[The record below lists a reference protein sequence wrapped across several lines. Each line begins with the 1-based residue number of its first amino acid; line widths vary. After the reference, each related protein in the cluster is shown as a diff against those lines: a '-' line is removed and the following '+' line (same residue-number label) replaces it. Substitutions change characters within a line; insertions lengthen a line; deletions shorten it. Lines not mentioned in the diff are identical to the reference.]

1 VEITPVLA
9 IHEYD
14 SRITG
19 SMLLSDDKTSHLA
32 HVILTCVKTSQAAR
46 FNGDDVQALREIK
59 RVLATELAEEDTI
72 DRVVRTR
79 LGSYAR
85 PLVEGTPEWDVLYR
99 KFRDEEQRRHRKV

>member
-1 VEITPVLA
+1 
-9 IHEYD
+9 
-14 SRITG
+14 
-19 SMLLSDDKTSHLA
+19 MLLSDDKMSHLA
-32 HVILTCVKTSQAAR
+32 HVILMCVKKSHAAR

-99 KFRDEEQRRHRKV
+99 KFRDEEQRRHKKV

>member
-1 VEITPVLA
+1 
-9 IHEYD
+9 
-14 SRITG
+14 
-19 SMLLSDDKTSHLA
+19 MLLSDDKMSHLA
-32 HVILTCVKTSQAAR
+32 HVILTCVKKSQAAR

-72 DRVVRTR
+72 DRVVRAR

-99 KFRDEEQRRHRKV
+99 KFRDEEQRRHKKV

>member
-1 VEITPVLA
+1 
-9 IHEYD
+9 
-14 SRITG
+14 
-19 SMLLSDDKTSHLA
+19 MLLSDDKMSHLA

-46 FNGDDVQALREIK
+46 FKGDDMHTLREIK

-72 DRVVRTR
+72 DRVVRSR
-79 LGSYAR
+79 LGSYSR

>member
-1 VEITPVLA
+1 
-9 IHEYD
+9 
-14 SRITG
+14 
-19 SMLLSDDKTSHLA
+19 MLLSDDKMSHLA

-46 FNGDDVQALREIK
+46 FKGDDVQALREIK